1 MDFWAQIAQM
11 TRILDWN
18 LIYCIKK
25 KKKLYMQG
33 REWSISV
40 QKEKDPKNKKWEKK
54 KQACEIVP
62 KLLQKA
68 VLVLRR
74 IYVQKSRKN

>member
-1 MDFWAQIAQM
+1 M
-11 TRILDWN
+11 
-18 LIYCIKK
+18 IY
-25 KKKLYMQG
+25 
-33 REWSISV
+33 SV
-40 QKEKDPKNKKWEKK
+40 QKEKHPKNKKWEKK